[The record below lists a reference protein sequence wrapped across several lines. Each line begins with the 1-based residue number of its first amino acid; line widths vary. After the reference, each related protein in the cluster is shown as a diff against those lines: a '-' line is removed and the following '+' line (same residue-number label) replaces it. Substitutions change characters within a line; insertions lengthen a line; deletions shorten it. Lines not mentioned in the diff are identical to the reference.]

1 MSVKTVLEVL
11 PRRNN
16 RIALSSQ
23 KDAMGLPKPQAH
35 YEIDQYTRG
44 GAQDARQHFNRI
56 AELMGGTNL
65 RFTADDYFANNQH
78 ICGTISM
85 GDDPSISVC
94 DGWGRTHDHEN
105 LFLVGTGVLPTAGT
119 CNSTLTAVA
128 VALRSVDA
136 MLPVPPQTTSASAEH
151 S

>member
-1 MSVKTVLEVL
+1 MPL
-11 PRRNN
+11 
-16 RIALSSQ
+16 
-23 KDAMGLPKPQAH
+23 
-35 YEIDQYTRG
+35 
-44 GAQDARQHFNRI
+44 
-56 AELMGGTNL
+56 
-65 RFTADDYFANNQH
+65 NQH

-128 VALRSVDA
+128 VALHSVDA